1 MSWSRRA
8 SHRKPPCIIYYILLH
23 IILPWLQAAAEPAA
37 EHHMPERSP
46 SMANTGAGEA
56 GAALLFDAATGC
68 H

>member
-1 MSWSRRA
+1 M
-8 SHRKPPCIIYYILLH
+8 YYILLH